1 MTRMLEFNKLIL
13 HDRPDIEHAYDAS
26 NFFSAMPGYPVIF
39 MSHKTGDTKA
49 EREAKRISEK
59 HKVGVYMAEWDKN
72 IDGDSN
78 ELPEYI
84 MRAIRICKAFLV
96 HVVSAISDSM
106 WIGYEIGG
114 AHAMQ
119 KQRAKIMYER
129 VFGLPSVVESLDS
142 LNDRYDVDQWIREN
156 VF

>member
-1 MTRMLEFNKLIL
+1 MIEFNKLVMY
-13 HDRPDIEHAYDAS
+13 DRPDIENWGEAAEFLRIRTEY
-26 NFFSAMPGYPVIF
+26 AMVF
-39 MSHKTGDTKA
+39 MSHKTGDTQA

-59 HKVGVYMAEWDKN
+59 HKVGVYMAEWDKS
-72 IDGDSN
+72 IEGDSK
-78 ELPEYI
+78 ELPEHI
-84 MRAIRICKAFLV
+84 MRAIRSCKAFLV

-119 KQRAKIMYER
+119 KRRAKIMYER
-129 VFGLPSVVESLDS
+129 VFGLPSVVEALEP
-142 LNDRYDVDQWIREN
+142 LNNTYAVDQWIREN